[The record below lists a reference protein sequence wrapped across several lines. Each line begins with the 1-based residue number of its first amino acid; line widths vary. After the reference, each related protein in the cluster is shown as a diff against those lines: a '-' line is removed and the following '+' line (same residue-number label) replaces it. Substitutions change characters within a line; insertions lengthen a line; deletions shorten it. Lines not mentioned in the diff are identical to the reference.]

1 MRNVLSKTSKL
12 DGNRSWSLQARETCP
27 GSVKKDGSLVEAC
40 SGCYATIG
48 NYYLPGVIAVRADNK
63 EAWQD
68 SGWVELMVKELDNDR
83 YFRWFDSGDCYHIE
97 LAHKILE
104 IMIRTPWCRH
114 WFPTRMY
121 KFAKFH
127 RVFEL
132 MDALPN
138 VKVRY
143 SSDAIDG
150 SYGPDQ
156 GSTIVWD
163 EQQVDSQTHLC
174 RSFEHAGKCNGCRVC
189 WSKDVPVVAYKTH
202 GNRMKGVVNRKKKID
217 IVAIAQ

>member
-1 MRNVLSKTSKL
+1 MRNVLSRTSKL

-27 GSVKKDGSLVEAC
+27 GSKQKDGTLVDAC

-48 NYYLPGVIAVRADNK
+48 NYYLPDVIAVRADNK
-63 EAWQD
+63 LAWQD
-68 SGWVELMVKELDNDR
+68 EGWVELMVQELDNDR

-104 IMIRTPWCRH
+104 VMIRTPWVRH

-121 KFAKFH
+121 KFAKF
-127 RVFEL
+127 RAIFEL

-143 SSDAIDG
+143 SSDSIDG
-150 SYGPDQ
+150 TYESHH
-156 GSTIVWD
+156 GSTIISD
-163 EQQVDSQTHLC
+163 IGQVSKGVHLC

-189 WSKDVPVVAYKTH
+189 WNKDVDVVAYKTH
-202 GNRMKGVVNRKKKID
+202 GNRMKGIVKRKKVID
-217 IVAIAQ
+217 IAVAA

>member
-27 GSVKKDGSLVEAC
+27 GSVNKDGSLVEAC

-48 NYYLPGVIAVRADNK
+48 NYYLPDVIAVRADNK
-63 EAWQD
+63 LAWQQD
-68 SGWVELMVKELDNDR
+68 NWVELMVKELDNDR

-97 LAHKILE
+97 LAYKMLE

-121 KFAKFH
+121 KFAKF
-127 RVFEL
+127 RVVFEL
-132 MDALPN
+132 MQALPN
-138 VKVRY
+138 VNVRY
-143 SSDAIDG
+143 SSDSIDG
-150 SYGPDQ
+150 SYDPEH
-156 GSTIVWD
+156 GSTIIYD
-163 EQQVDSQTHLC
+163 ESQVDSQTHLC

-189 WSKDVPVVAYKTH
+189 WDKTVPMVAYKTH
-202 GNRMKGVVNRKKKID
+202 GNRMKGVVKRKKVID
-217 IVAIAQ
+217 IAVAA

>member
-48 NYYLPGVIAVRADNK
+48 NYYLPDVIAVRADNK
-63 EAWQD
+63 LAWQQD
-68 SGWVELMVKELDNDR
+68 NWVELMVKELDNDR
-83 YFRWFDSGDCYHIE
+83 YFRWFDSGDCYHIS
-97 LAHKILE
+97 LAHKMLE

-121 KFAKFH
+121 KFEKFVA
-127 RVFEL
+127 VFEL
-132 MDALPN
+132 MQALPN
-138 VKVRY
+138 VNVRY
-143 SSDAIDG
+143 SSDSIDG
-150 SYGPDQ
+150 SYGPEH

-163 EQQVDSQTHLC
+163 ESQVDSETHLC

-189 WSKDVPVVAYKTH
+189 WDKSVPVVAYKTH
-202 GNRMKGVVNRKKKID
+202 GNRMKGVVKRKKVID
-217 IVAIAQ
+217 IAVAA